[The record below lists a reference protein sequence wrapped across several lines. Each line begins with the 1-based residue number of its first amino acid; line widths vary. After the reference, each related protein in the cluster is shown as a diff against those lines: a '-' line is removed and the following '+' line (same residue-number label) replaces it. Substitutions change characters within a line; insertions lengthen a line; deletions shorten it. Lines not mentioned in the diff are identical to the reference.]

1 MYVVIFCDM
10 EGISCIEHWDQVTGG
25 KALYEE
31 CRKLYTDEM
40 NAAVRGAGTANRC
53 IHLIR
58 IELAALFVERL
69 SAGYLV
75 PVFYTRNPFHIA
87 ENNNVHAYPL
97 KLHVFLSFPSLSL

>member
-1 MYVVIFCDM
+1 MTIHHFDPACS
-10 EGISCIEHWDQVTGG
+10 G
-25 KALYEE
+25 
-31 CRKLYTDEM
+31 
-40 NAAVRGAGTANRC
+40 GAGTANRC

-58 IELAALFVERL
+58 IEFAALLVERL